1 MTPIEL
7 KTILIENSPFKI
19 KGTNKEIINFKN
31 DSILINDELFENII
45 FSKTDYG
52 FTINYNN
59 SLIPFYTNLKIQLPD
74 NTNFPIIINYDAQ
87 KLKNDKFRNEI
98 AEEGFLI
105 LVKVK

>member
-1 MTPIEL
+1 MTPTEL

-31 DSILINDELFENII
+31 DYILINGELFENII
-45 FSKTDYG
+45 ISKTDYG

-59 SLIPFYTNLKIQLPD
+59 SLIPFYDSLKIHLP
-74 NTNFPIIINYDAQ
+74 NYISSPIIINYNAQ
-87 KLKNDKFRNEI
+87 KLKNDLFRHEI

-105 LVKVK
+105 LVKL